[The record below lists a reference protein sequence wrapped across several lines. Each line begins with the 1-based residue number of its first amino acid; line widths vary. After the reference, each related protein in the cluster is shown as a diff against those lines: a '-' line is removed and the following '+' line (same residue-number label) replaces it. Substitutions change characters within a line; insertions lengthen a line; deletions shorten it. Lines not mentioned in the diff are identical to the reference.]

1 LNWRKN
7 IDKMALKR
15 PIALAAV
22 AVVLLLCLTSA
33 AAADTQDVKGI
44 DADQFNAK
52 ADFAM
57 SADAAA
63 AAQPKTNTP
72 DQAAAAELPL
82 KSAAAAEPQH
92 APQFPEDPQELK
104 RKSQPAAP
112 TPADSASK
120 EAPKQQQQQP
130 AATPTPAAEAPK
142 EDPKQ
147 EEKEKEDPCARVPG
161 CLKCTPFDP
170 NAKSSF
176 GAEFGGAMRRLAQH
190 KGGFDGGEW
199 GQHSIG
205 TLGSSKS
212 GKKGKPDFNFMTGAV
227 DSPYNAKDLPTCSS
241 CNTTAGYVN
250 HSRGRCGE

>member
-1 LNWRKN
+1 M
-7 IDKMALKR
+7 MALRR

-33 AAADTQDVKGI
+33 AAADTQDVRGI

-63 AAQPKTNTP
+63 APQPKTNTP
-72 DQAAAAELPL
+72 DKAAAELPI
-82 KSAAAAEPQH
+82 KPATAAEPQH

-104 RKSQPAAP
+104 RKSQPATP
-112 TPADSASK
+112 TPADSDTK
-120 EAPKQQQQQP
+120 EAPQQQQQQP
-130 AATPTPAAEAPK
+130 AATPSPAAAAPK
-142 EDPKQ
+142 EEPKK
-147 EEKEKEDPCARVPG
+147 EEEKKEKEKEDPCARVPG

-170 NAKSSF
+170 HAKSTF
-176 GAEFGGAMRRLAQH
+176 GAEFGGGMRRLAQH

-199 GQHSIG
+199 SSKAIG
-205 TLGSSKS
+205 SLGTGKS
-212 GKKGKPDFNFMTGAV
+212 GKKNNKPDFNFMDGAFE
-227 DSPYNAKDLPTCSS
+227 SPYNAKDLPTCTS